1 MRFSKMAVAI
11 NPQNHGFKQFVR
23 PPRCKLPSFSQL
35 DYNILESSQTNLT
48 HSLHH
53 VAFEFPNIHKSVST
67 PCLSLSTRSDEDI
80 DNNPRIEIIGGR
92 RAPKVHALVVE
103 VAIAMAS
110 GIKPELLSSG
120 LGGAYLFRA
129 TNGNAIA
136 VAKPADEEPLALNNP
151 KGFAGRM
158 LGQPGMKRSIKI
170 GETGIRESAAYLL
183 DHDGFAGV
191 PPTTLVKI
199 SHVTFNINDSQSVSG
214 STYKIASLQRF
225 MEHHCDA
232 GDLGASGFSVASIHR
247 IGILDIRLLN
257 LDRHAGNILVKQG
270 KESYA
275 VGSAEL
281 IPIDHGLC
289 LPESLDDPYFEW
301 LHWPQASIPFSESE
315 MEYICGLDPFK
326 DADLLRSELPS
337 ISESSIRVLV
347 VCTILL
353 KQAVTS
359 GLCLAQ
365 IGEMMTRKCYGGQE
379 EWSALEKICFNAKV
393 NMESKIKE
401 DNISVGEEKEKNDG
415 VFQFDD
421 EDGDNSNQE
430 DEETDDEILQGSP
443 LKVKPP
449 KIPRFSSV
457 RSMGRLVNSSMFD
470 YEEECDFLNNT
481 CLNSDTLIEDDGAK
495 EDDIDDEED
504 HKAGVLLRS
513 MSFGTKNYK
522 NDNGEGISFGEMS
535 SEQWSLFLEVFEK
548 LLPEAFEGK
557 NCMCL
562 SKQRLGSSCE
572 F

>member
-1 MRFSKMAVAI
+1 MRFNKMAVAI

-23 PPRCKLPSFSQL
+23 PPRCKIPSFSQL
-35 DYNILESSQTNLT
+35 DYNNVLESSQTNLT
-48 HSLHH
+48 HPLHN
-53 VAFEFPNIHKSVST
+53 VPFEFPNIHKSYST
-67 PCLSLSTRSDEDI
+67 PCLSRSEEDI
-80 DNNPRIEIIGGR
+80 ENNPRIEIIGGH
-92 RAPKVHALVVE
+92 RAPKVHVLVVE

-170 GETGIRESAAYLL
+170 GETGVRESAAYLL

-199 SHVTFNINDSQSVSG
+199 SHVTFNINDSQSLST

-225 MEHHCDA
+225 MEHDYDA

-257 LDRHAGNILVKQG
+257 LDRHAGNILVKHG
-270 KESYA
+270 KENYA
-275 VGSAEL
+275 VDSAEL
-281 IPIDHGLC
+281 VPIDHGLC

-301 LHWPQASIPFSESE
+301 LHWPQASIPFSDSE

-337 ISESSIRVLV
+337 IRESSIRVLV

-353 KQAVTS
+353 KQAATS

-379 EWSALEKICFNAKV
+379 EWSALEKMCFSAKV
-393 NMESKIKE
+393 KMESKIKE
-401 DNISVGEEKEKNDG
+401 DNQSIGEEKENNVG
-415 VFQFDD
+415 VFQFDY
-421 EDGDNSNQE
+421 EDGDDSNQE
-430 DEETDDEILQGSP
+430 VEEADEIIQGSSAITA
-443 LKVKPP
+443 KPP

-457 RSMGRLVNSSMFD
+457 RSMSRLVDPLAFHC
-470 YEEECDFLNNT
+470 EEECDFLNN
-481 CLNSDTLIEDDGAK
+481 NSRNDDGAK
-495 EDDIDDEED
+495 EDDINDDD
-504 HKAGVLLRS
+504 SQKAGVLLRS

-522 NDNGEGISFGEMS
+522 NDGEGISFGEMS

-548 LLPEAFEGK
+548 LLSEAFEGK

>member
-1 MRFSKMAVAI
+1 MAVAI

-23 PPRCKLPSFSQL
+23 PPRCKIPSFSQL
-35 DYNILESSQTNLT
+35 DYNNILESSLT

-53 VAFEFPNIHKSVST
+53 VPLEFSNIQKSFST
-67 PCLSLSTRSDEDI
+67 PCLSFSTRTEEDL
-80 DNNPRIEIIGGR
+80 DSNARVEIIGGH

-129 TNGNAIA
+129 NNGNAIA
-136 VAKPADEEPLALNNP
+136 VAKPVDEEPLALNNP

-170 GETGIRESAAYLL
+170 GETGVRESAAYLL

-191 PPTTLVKI
+191 PPTTLVKF
-199 SHVTFNINDSQSVSG
+199 SHVTFNINDSQSISA
-214 STYKIASLQRF
+214 STYKVASLQRF
-225 MEHHCDA
+225 MEHDYDA

-257 LDRHAGNILVKQG
+257 LDRHAGNLLVKHG

-275 VGSAEL
+275 VDSAEL
-281 IPIDHGLC
+281 VPIDHGLC

-337 ISESSIRVLV
+337 IRESSIRVLV
-347 VCTILL
+347 VCTIFL
-353 KQAVTS
+353 KQAATL

-379 EWSALEKICFNAKV
+379 EWSALEKICFSAKF
-393 NMESKIKE
+393 NLEGKIKE
-401 DNISVGEEKEKNDG
+401 DNQSIDEETEKYDE
-415 VFQFDD
+415 VLQFDY
-421 EDGDNSNQE
+421 EDGDDSNQE
-430 DEETDDEILQGSP
+430 DEEADEILQGSAAITA
-443 LKVKPP
+443 KPP

-457 RSMGRLVNSSMFD
+457 RSMSRLVNPSAFN
-470 YEEECDFLNNT
+470 YEEECDHLNN
-481 CLNSDTLIEDDGAK
+481 NSRDSDTLIDDDGGK
-495 EDDIDDEED
+495 EDDINDADSQ
-504 HKAGVLLRS
+504 KASALMRS

-522 NDNGEGISFGEMS
+522 YDGEGISFGEMS
-535 SEQWSLFLEVFEK
+535 SEQWSLFLEK
-548 LLPEAFEGK
+548 CK
-557 NCMCL
+557 
-562 SKQRLGSSCE
+562 S
-572 F
+572 

>member
-1 MRFSKMAVAI
+1 MAVAI
-11 NPQNHGFKQFVR
+11 NPQNHGFRKFVR
-23 PPRCKLPSFSQL
+23 PPRCKIPSFSQL
-35 DYNILESSQTNLT
+35 DYNNILESSLT

-53 VAFEFPNIHKSVST
+53 VPFEFSNIQKSFST
-67 PCLSLSTRSDEDI
+67 PCLSLSTRMEEDSDS
-80 DNNPRIEIIGGR
+80 NPRVEIIGGH

-120 LGGAYLFRA
+120 LG
-129 TNGNAIA
+129 AIA

-170 GETGIRESAAYLL
+170 GETGVRECAAYLL
-183 DHDGFAGV
+183 DHDGFSGV
-191 PPTTLVKI
+191 SPTTLVKF
-199 SHVTFNINDSQSVSG
+199 SHFTFHIKDSQSISA
-214 STYKIASLQRF
+214 SNYKIASLQRF
-225 MEHHCDA
+225 MEHDSDA

-257 LDRHAGNILVKQG
+257 LDRHAGNILVKHG

-275 VGSAEL
+275 VDSVEL
-281 IPIDHGLC
+281 VPIDHGLC

-337 ISESSIRVLV
+337 IRESSIRVLV

-353 KQAVTS
+353 KQAAAT

-365 IGEMMTRKCYGGQE
+365 IGEIMSRKCYGGQE
-379 EWSALEKICFNAKV
+379 KWSALEKICFSAKV
-393 NMESKIKE
+393 KMEYKIKE
-401 DNISVGEEKEKNDG
+401 DNQSSSEEKEKNIG
-415 VFQFDD
+415 VFQFDY
-421 EDGDNSNQE
+421 EDGDGSNQA
-430 DEETDDEILQGSP
+430 DEEADDILQDSARTAKP
-443 LKVKPP
+443 LK
-449 KIPRFSSV
+449 IQRFSSV
-457 RSMGRLVNSSMFD
+457 RSMNRLVNRSVFN
-470 YEEECDFLNNT
+470 YEEDCDYLNRNS
-481 CLNSDTLIEDDGAK
+481 LDSDTLIDDDGGK
-495 EDDIDDEED
+495 LDDINDGDSQ
-504 HKAGVLLRS
+504 KAGAMLRS

-522 NDNGEGISFGEMS
+522 TDGEGICFGEMS

-548 LLPEAFEGK
+548 LLPEVFEGK
-557 NCMCL
+557 NCMSL

>member
-1 MRFSKMAVAI
+1 MRFNKMAVAI

-23 PPRCKLPSFSQL
+23 PPRCKIPSFSQL
-35 DYNILESSQTNLT
+35 DYNNILESSQTSLT

-53 VAFEFPNIHKSVST
+53 VPFEISNIQKSFST
-67 PCLSLSTRSDEDI
+67 PCLSLSTRTEEDI
-80 DNNPRIEIIGGR
+80 ESNPRVEIIGGH

-110 GIKPELLSSG
+110 GVKPELLASG

-129 TNGNAIA
+129 TNGNAVA

-170 GETGIRESAAYLL
+170 GETGVRESAAYLL

-191 PPTTLVKI
+191 PPTTLVKF
-199 SHVTFNINDSQSVSG
+199 SHVTFNINDSQSIPT

-225 MEHHCDA
+225 MEHDYDA

-247 IGILDIRLLN
+247 VGILDIRLLN
-257 LDRHAGNILVKQG
+257 LDRHAGNILVKHG

-275 VGSAEL
+275 VDSAEL
-281 IPIDHGLC
+281 VPIDHGLC

-326 DADLLRSELPS
+326 DADLLRNELPS
-337 ISESSIRVLV
+337 IRESSIRVLV

-353 KQAVTS
+353 KQAATS

-379 EWSALEKICFNAKV
+379 EWSALEKICFSAKV
-393 NMESKIKE
+393 NIESKIKE
-401 DNISVGEEKEKNDG
+401 DDQSICEEKETSVG
-415 VFQFDD
+415 VFQFDY
-421 EDGDNSNQE
+421 EDGDDSYQE
-430 DEETDDEILQGSP
+430 DEEADEILQGSAITA
-443 LKVKPP
+443 KPP

-457 RSMGRLVNSSMFD
+457 RSMSTIANPSVFH
-470 YEEECDFLNNT
+470 YEEECDYLNNKFRG
-481 CLNSDTLIEDDGAK
+481 SDTLIDDDGGM
-495 EDDIDDEED
+495 EDNNNDSDSQ
-504 HKAGVLLRS
+504 KTSAMLRS

-522 NDNGEGISFGEMS
+522 NDGEGISFGEMS